1 MVDALST
8 LNRLAFPVS
17 PGWSRIGKVG
27 LRTASMFHGVA
38 APSRLVTRLLL
49 HRGREDYGPGH
60 TDCSEPH
67 VADSGQ
73 SHTLQDRRLTSRS
86 RDTKSQMVS
95 SSNAQSSVQLS
106 SHPCVR
112 HWKQ

>member
-1 MVDALST
+1 VRICLRHLSDGSNFARAGAT
-8 LNRLAFPVS
+8 HSVVNPMERTV
-17 PGWSRIGKVG
+17 GK
-27 LRTASMFHGVA
+27 
-38 APSRLVTRLLL
+38 
-49 HRGREDYGPGH
+49 GH
-60 TDCSEPH
+60 N
-67 VADSGQ
+67 V
-73 SHTLQDRRLTSRS
+73 QDRRLTSRS